1 MENCQHLNKFMK
13 ICIVRSV
20 FQAIL
25 WVFPAPNENANAEK
39 KKKMAREKSVKVL
52 DLVGHCSA
60 AVWI

>member
-20 FQAIL
+20 FQGIL

-39 KKKMAREKSVKVL
+39 KSVKVL
-52 DLVGHCSA
+52 D
-60 AVWI
+60 

>member
-39 KKKMAREKSVKVL
+39 KKKWLEKNQLK
-52 DLVGHCSA
+52 C
-60 AVWI
+60 WI